1 MSAPSVHESPLAAL
15 PNNNPGG
22 ASSTAVRKT
31 PTMNAKTIH
40 ILTETVL
47 VLAAADLLL
56 ELVNSQSWAVLV
68 LGLAAFAWLKC
79 RRP

>member
-1 MSAPSVHESPLAAL
+1 M
-15 PNNNPGG
+15 
-22 ASSTAVRKT
+22 KT

-47 VLAAADLLL
+47 VLAAAGLLL